1 MKPAQFSGFLLVN
14 LLVCLLIGYLLDD
27 WLHTTPVFLVVFV
40 LYALIG
46 SFALLLYKGKKK
58 HG

>member
-1 MKPAQFSGFLLVN
+1 MKPAQFPGVLLVN
-14 LLVCLLIGYLLDD
+14 LLVCLWIGYLLDD
-27 WLHTTPVFLVVFV
+27 WFNTRPIFLLILV

-46 SFALLLYKGKKK
+46 SFALLLIKGKKK

>member
-1 MKPAQFSGFLLVN
+1 MKPAQFPGFLLVN

-40 LYALIG
+40 FYAMIG
-46 SFALLLYKGKKK
+46 SVAQVRCKGQKKQ
-58 HG
+58 G